1 MIVILCPV
9 VDNVVSYTIW
19 ETVRVSYK
27 RQGLLTLREHF
38 GSPPPPFF
46 WGEGG
51 SVLLI
56 FLVFCVASGVSGL
69 AIPDCPS
76 VFSNVYWIKRTI
88 EIYSDL
94 FSPMIRPSYITPWDS
109 KKIFPVKDFDLY
121 LSVIQLLQEILYN
134 YAVVGKVVVEIE
146 KHSIVNLKIVQC
158 K

>member
-1 MIVILCPV
+1 MWCPTLYEKLFGCLIRGRDCLPFASTSV
-9 VDNVVSYTIW
+9 H
-19 ETVRVSYK
+19 
-27 RQGLLTLREHF
+27 LLPLFF
-38 GSPPPPFF
+38 G
-46 WGEGG
+46 GEGG
-51 SVLLI
+51 SVLFI

-69 AIPDCPS
+69 SIPDCPS